1 VPPLHLQNLLG
12 NLTSWKMD
20 NGAPMQEEDLKAL
33 RNAVEALE
41 HPGLAARLSNL
52 FGKPIEMI
60 GGGAS
65 RGSVRVDRSCH
76 HKGSQCGADS
86 RSPHNAWPNPQ

>member
-1 VPPLHLQNLLG
+1 
-12 NLTSWKMD
+12 MD

-60 GGGAS
+60 RGALPFTICVTGPLPMTS
-65 RGSVRVDRSCH
+65 TWVSGMFSLLPAYLIRLAKPAALPGR
-76 HKGSQCGADS
+76 
-86 RSPHNAWPNPQ
+86 P